1 MVIGCSRLLLAM
13 PRVIGRNCADFLN
26 AEAFPSKDKTPLEL
40 MLNSLFWLPL
50 RIEYLSF
57 SPVNS

>member
-1 MVIGCSRLLLAM
+1 MIGCSRLLLEM
-13 PRVIGRNCADFLN
+13 PRVIGRNWVDALN
-26 AEAFPSKDKTPLEL
+26 AEAFPLNDKTPVEL
-40 MLNSLFWLPL
+40 MLNSPFLLPF

>member
-1 MVIGCSRLLLAM
+1 MLLVM
-13 PRVIGRNCADFLN
+13 PRVIGRNWLDALN
-26 AEAFPSKDKTPLEL
+26 AEAFPLNDKTPVEL
-40 MLNSLFWLPL
+40 MLNSPFLLPF